1 MLDESLPLTVHEY
14 DEWGNPQTKEVFE
27 YLKTYDPYFNIKKQA
42 YPAILITAST
52 LDIRVPY
59 WQILKF
65 AAKLRAHKTD
75 SNVMMVKR
83 TLRCRVRISMST
95 S

>member
-14 DEWGNPQTKEVFE
+14 DEWGNPQEKEVFD
-27 YLKTYDPYFNIKKQA
+27 YMKTYCPYFNIKPQS

-59 WQILKF
+59 WQVLKF
-65 AAKLRAHKTD
+65 VAKVRANRTD
-75 SNVMMVKR
+75 SNLLLLKR
-83 TLRCRVRISMST
+83 SF
-95 S
+95 